1 MSGKPPFDRH
11 LFISYAHID
20 NQPLSPEQQGWV
32 TRFHASLDTA
42 PEHAYRAQGR
52 DLAGRKALGNEIFS
66 EEILTQL
73 PRTAMLVS
81 IISPARTWNPNGACV
96 RCGS

>member
-32 TRFHASLDTA
+32 TRFPASLDTVLST
-42 PEHAYRAQGR
+42 RIGAQGR
-52 DLAGRKALGNEIFS
+52 DLA
-66 EEILTQL
+66 
-73 PRTAMLVS
+73 
-81 IISPARTWNPNGACV
+81 
-96 RCGS
+96 